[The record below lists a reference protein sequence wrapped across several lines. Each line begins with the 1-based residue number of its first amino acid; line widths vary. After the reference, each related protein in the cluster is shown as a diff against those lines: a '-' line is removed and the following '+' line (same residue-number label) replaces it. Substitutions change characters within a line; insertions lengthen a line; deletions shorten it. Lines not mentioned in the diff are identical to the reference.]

1 MPRHRIDRETISR
14 DIDSAVSRF
23 LEKFVSI
30 LLRLGLDSP
39 RAEALVRHAFV
50 RESAKFARQIGARST
65 QSQIALIAG
74 VSRLDVRKILAH
86 QHRPHTWPNLSRQ
99 SRVERILL
107 AWRQDPEFAN
117 EQGRPKPLTFTGTNS
132 QFEKLV
138 RKYGRDVTVRTLRE
152 DLIKNNIA
160 ATKGARLVLI
170 NRGRATDASSAAALA
185 DLNFLHTQL
194 APFDFKQGRRAFLV
208 RNRSLTTTDMKLLKL
223 AQREAIAKIETVLS
237 ALDSLQRSLS
247 KAKNNPSRRVHRL
260 RIMAIVS
267 TESDAAND
275 RRSAVQRAKR

>member
-1 MPRHRIDRETISR
+1 MPSHRKDRETISK
-14 DIDSAVSRF
+14 DNDSAVSRF

-50 RESAKFARQIGARST
+50 RESAKFARLIGARNT

-74 VSRLDVRKILAH
+74 VNRLDVRKILAR
-86 QHRPHTWPNLSRQ
+86 QHRPHPRPNLSRRP
-99 SRVERILL
+99 RVERVLL

-117 EQGRPKPLTFTGTNS
+117 EQGRPKSLTFTGTNS

-160 ATKGARLVLI
+160 AKKGGRLVLI
-170 NRGRATDASSAAALA
+170 KRGKPIDASSAAALA
-185 DLNFLHTQL
+185 DLNFLHSQL
-194 APFDFKQGRRAFLV
+194 APFDFSQGRRAFLL
-208 RNRSLTTTDMKLLKL
+208 RNLSLTTSDLKLLKL
-223 AQREAIAKIETVLS
+223 AQRNAIAKIETALS
-237 ALDSLQRSLS
+237 SLDSLQRSLS
-247 KAKNNPSRRVHRL
+247 TSENKPSRRVHRL

-275 RRSAVQRAKR
+275 RRSTIQRAKR